1 MVVTL
6 VHKQIHMHIVK
17 VKRNGRT
24 DIKETMKF
32 HLAPR
37 VPKHKR
43 QTLKQIISQ
52 RKRAE
57 RDARLVQMF

>member
-1 MVVTL
+1 
-6 VHKQIHMHIVK
+6 MHIVK

-24 DIKETMKF
+24 DIKETVKF
-32 HLAPR
+32 HLTPG

-43 QTLKQIISQ
+43 LTLKQMKDNA
-52 RKRAE
+52 KRAR